1 MHKDYITI
9 WDNCL
14 EYISTTV
21 SEQSFTTWFRPIRA
35 VALKGNVLTVQ
46 VPSRFSYEWI
56 EQHYLHIL
64 KKAIREELGDMGR
77 LAYSVPVEKKK
88 NVNQNA
94 LAFGQN
100 AMPSRNTQQNISQSN
115 SNKPPQLSLS
125 IDATPMNQQNPVKAN
140 PQVSL
145 DFQSPKIPKA
155 NPQLNPQRRLVN
167 PNLQNS
173 RNFNASPQFNPLQ
186 KPVNTNFQNRQ
197 NNPYFNQNQNTQ
209 PTKQQ
214 AHQIQMETHLNPKL
228 RLSNYVQGE
237 CNKLGCSV
245 AYTIAQNPGINSF
258 NPLMIFGG
266 VGVGKTHLVNAIGNA
281 ILEND
286 PKHRIMYIHA
296 DSFTAQFVE
305 SLRQNTIGDFTNS
318 FLNLDTLIVDDIQG
332 LAEKRKTQEVFFYIF
347 NHLHQ
352 LQKQI
357 ILTSDRMPSQIKGVQ
372 DRLLSRFKWGL
383 STNLDMPDF
392 ETRREIILSK
402 MLRDDMHFS
411 DEVIDYVA
419 KNVQSNVRELEGVL
433 ISLIAQGAIL
443 QAPVD
448 IKIAA
453 KTIESIVEKASQEI
467 TLDLDQIQQVV
478 GKYFEMPLEELISKS
493 RKKNIVSA
501 RQIAMYFCNKYTDDS
516 LKVIGKYFGKRDHS
530 TVIHA
535 CKSVEKKTDADECY
549 KQMLEDVEQKVKILL
564 KPKS

>member
-1 MHKDYITI
+1 
-9 WDNCL
+9 
-14 EYISTTV
+14 V

-46 VPSRFSYEWI
+46 VPTRFSYEWI

-64 KKAIREELGDMGR
+64 KKAIREELGEMGR

-88 NVNQNA
+88 NITQRA
-94 LAFGQN
+94 LAFEQNSTVHRNTPQTTLSNNPIREKSQLKLPIHTPNTQDTTPPAKASTQQPSFDFGKSGLPNLNEQN
-100 AMPSRNTQQNISQSN
+100 A
-115 SNKPPQLSLS
+115 PQ
-125 IDATPMNQQNPVKAN
+125 KR
-140 PQVSL
+140 
-145 DFQSPKIPKA
+145 F
-155 NPQLNPQRRLVN
+155 VN
-167 PNLQNS
+167 PNSQNPTNS
-173 RNFNASPQFNPLQ
+173 NTNNGVNFNSPQKLINRSTFEA
-186 KPVNTNFQNRQ
+186 KPTNTF
-197 NNPYFNQNQNTQ
+197 FNQNTA
-209 PTKQQ
+209 PTKEQ
-214 AHQIQMETHLNPKL
+214 AQKIQIETHLNPKL

-245 AYTIAQNPGINSF
+245 AYTISQNPGLNSF

-266 VGVGKTHLVNAIGNA
+266 VGVGKTHLANAIGNA

-286 PKHRIMYIHA
+286 PTHRIMYIHA

-318 FLNLDTLIVDDIQG
+318 FLNLDTLIVDDVQG

-372 DRLLSRFKWGL
+372 NRLLSRFKWGL

-392 ETRREIILSK
+392 ETRREIIRSK
-402 MLRDDMHFS
+402 MLRDDMQFS

-453 KTIESIVEKASQEI
+453 RTIESIVAKTSQEI
-467 TLDLDQIQQVV
+467 VLDLDQIQEIV
-478 GKYFEMPLEELISKS
+478 GKYFDMPLDELISKS
-493 RKKNIVSA
+493 RKKDIVQA

-535 CKSVEKKTDADECY
+535 CKSVEKKTDLDECY
-549 KQMLEDVEQKVKILL
+549 KQMLEDIEQKIKLLL
-564 KPKS
+564 KPKG